1 MLTIKTNI
9 DEIITNFKKL
19 ADSADS
25 VDYSEAL
32 LVGVNAAMA
41 QMKFRIF
48 NNGLDN
54 QLVSF
59 GKYTGKKKGLRSSNK
74 VKISK
79 MRIAEALD
87 LEDGLSDYEKK
98 RLRAG
103 RQVGYKDLEFTGDLR
118 RGVVDGKVSNI
129 KVICWI
135 PNDDLF
141 KIAKYQEEQIGKIRG
156 ETVVIFSL
164 TEDER
169 LLVVDNTK
177 EALKQIYD
185 RLFNSK

>member
-1 MLTIKTNI
+1 MLIVNTNI
-9 DEIITNFKKL
+9 DEIISKFKKV
-19 ADSADS
+19 AENAESI
-25 VDYSEAL
+25 DYSEAL
-32 LVGVNAAMA
+32 LVGANAAMG

-48 NNGLDN
+48 NEGLDN

-59 GKYTGKKKGLRSSNK
+59 GKYTGKKKGLRSKNA

-87 LEDGLSDYEKK
+87 VDDGLTDYEKK
-98 RLRAG
+98 RLRHG
-103 RQVGYKDLEFTGDLR
+103 RQVDFKDLEFDGDLR
-118 RGVVDGKVSNI
+118 RGIVDGKVSNI

-135 PNDDLF
+135 PNDEEF
-141 KIAKYQEEQIGKIRG
+141 KIAKYQEAQIGKIRG

-185 RLFNSK
+185 RLFSNK